1 MYIMLYLNRERKRD
15 FLIDYIIL
23 LTFFTKY
30 FLDIKLTQPIIVYLS
45 LSDLY
50 KVTIYF
56 DKTQSKVRS
65 ILYI

>member
-15 FLIDYIIL
+15 FLIDLIIL

-50 KVTIYF
+50 KVTIY
-56 DKTQSKVRS
+56 
-65 ILYI
+65 I